1 MIELIQK
8 FQKNPQ
14 DTGSSEVQI
23 ILMTH
28 KIQAITGH
36 IKSHS
41 KDFHCRR
48 GLMKCVS
55 RRKALLKYLKRQSQ
69 ERYQSIIKALGLRH

>member
-1 MIELIQK
+1 MKELIQR

-23 ILMTH
+23 ILMTQ
-28 KIQAITGH
+28 KIQSITDH
-36 IKSHS
+36 VKSHS

-48 GLMKCVS
+48 GLMQCVS
-55 RRKALLKYLKRQSQ
+55 RRKSLLKYLKRQSQ
-69 ERYQSIIKALGLRH
+69 DRYHSLIKALGLRH